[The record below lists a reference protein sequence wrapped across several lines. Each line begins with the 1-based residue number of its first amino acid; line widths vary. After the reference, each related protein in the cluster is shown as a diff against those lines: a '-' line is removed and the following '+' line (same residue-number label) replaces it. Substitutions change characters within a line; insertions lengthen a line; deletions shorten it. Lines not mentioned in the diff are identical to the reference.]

1 MDSAHKF
8 SKSKIDQLGDRLRK
22 GAIDEDD
29 LRLLDAYRRSF
40 AESYEFVV
48 DKIRQDLR
56 LVPTGRPAKSTSSII
71 DKLDRESIR
80 LSQIQD
86 IAGCRIVVS
95 DLIEQDTVVAKLAN
109 LFESISVVDRRTK
122 SSHGYRAVHV
132 VVSHSGKLIELQIRT
147 RLQHLWAELSEK
159 LSDVV
164 DSALKYGGGD
174 TEKLTLLTL
183 ISEAIET
190 LEDIE
195 KDLTQLM
202 IKDGIKKETQDLET
216 RINKVRKI
224 ILELLA
230 DLDPTSS
237 EL

>member
-1 MDSAHKF
+1 
-8 SKSKIDQLGDRLRK
+8 
-22 GAIDEDD
+22 
-29 LRLLDAYRRSF
+29 
-40 AESYEFVV
+40 
-48 DKIRQDLR
+48 
-56 LVPTGRPAKSTSSII
+56 
-71 DKLDRESIR
+71 
-80 LSQIQD
+80 
-86 IAGCRIVVS
+86 
-95 DLIEQDTVVAKLAN
+95 
-109 LFESISVVDRRTK
+109 
-122 SSHGYRAVHV
+122 
-132 VVSHSGKLIELQIRT
+132 
-147 RLQHLWAELSEK
+147 LWAELSEK

>member
-1 MDSAHKF
+1 
-8 SKSKIDQLGDRLRK
+8 LGDRLRK
-22 GAIDEDD
+22 GDIDDD

-40 AESYEFVV
+40 TESYEFVI

-71 DKLDRESIR
+71 DKLNRESIR

-86 IAGCRIVVS
+86 IAGCRILVS

-109 LFESISVVDRRTK
+109 LFDSISVVDRRTK

-132 VVSHSGKLIELQIRT
+132 IVSHSGQLIELQIRT

-164 DSALKYGGGD
+164 DNSLKYGGGG
-174 TEKLTLLTL
+174 TENLVFLTFT
-183 ISEAIET
+183 SEAIQT
-190 LEDIE
+190 LEDSE
-195 KDLTQLM
+195 KYLTQLK
-202 IKDGIKKETQDLET
+202 IKGVTNEETRILET
-216 RINKVRKI
+216 RIPRSRKV